1 MLKILL
7 IYFILINIIGIYIMY
22 SDKEKSIH
30 RKYRISEAALWRV
43 AIIGGAI
50 GTTIG
55 MHWFRH
61 KTKHTAFKFGFPF
74 LAIVDILLLLL
85 VLIHF

>member
-7 IYFILINIIGIYIMY
+7 VYYIVINIIGIYIMY
-22 SDKEKSIH
+22 SDKEKAKH
-30 RKYRISEAALWRV
+30 GQYRIPEATLWSV

-61 KTKHTAFKFGFPF
+61 KTKHITFKLGFPA
-74 LAIVDILLLLL
+74 LAIIDIVLLLL
-85 VLIHF
+85 VLFQ